1 MTGNYRCRC
10 WRCGKR
16 QSIAKHPSEYVRGY
30 RLCKHCGKHKVVVDK
45 YRNTGKE
52 QAGHTCLCGE
62 YSFPHYRGRG
72 WCLHNPTKQGQHDQ
86 REVWA

>member
-1 MTGNYRCRC
+1 MIGKYRCRC

-16 QSIAKHPSEYVRGY
+16 QTIAKHPEEYAKGY
-30 RLCKHCGKHKVVVDK
+30 RLCKFCGKHKVVVDK

-52 QAGHTCLCGE
+52 QKGHTCHCGE

-72 WCLHNPTKQGQHDQ
+72 WCLYNPAKEEARQK
-86 REVWA
+86 REAWA